1 MCCLHYEGIPNAVNA
16 VQGEKRKCTSVAGL
30 YFMMKH
36 GKNTG
41 AEGNGVT

>member
-1 MCCLHYEGIPNAVNA
+1 MQLMQCKVK
-16 VQGEKRKCTSVAGL
+16 KRKCTSVASL

-41 AEGNGVT
+41 VEGNGVT